1 MKHGWVTPNPDGSVA
16 RCGGPGACKVCQ
28 DKQRT
33 MNDTKVQRY
42 EVVSSAYGY
51 FLGMRTELAAAH
63 LENKRLTSLLAKYQ
77 RLHAADVRE
86 ALEYVDD
93 FIARCNGDARGSC
106 SAVNVLRAALAMEA
120 LA

>member
-1 MKHGWVTPNPDGSVA
+1 
-16 RCGGPGACKVCQ
+16 
-28 DKQRT
+28 

-42 EVVSSAYGY
+42 DLQGGAYDQHLAEVTNGDYITYADHARIVA
-51 FLGMRTELAAAH
+51 EKDAKIKV
-63 LENKRLTSLLAKYQ
+63 LEDVIRVRCADLAKYQ

-93 FIARCNGDARGSC
+93 FIARCNGDDRGSC